1 VVPGAVVTEPNVTH
15 FRRVARQIEEG
26 DVTPFLGAGANLCD
40 RPANRAF
47 EPGVFLPNG
56 TELAAELARRS
67 EYPDSKDLDLLRVS
81 QYVDA
86 CLGEKDLY
94 KYLRLLF
101 NAKYPPSSLHQ
112 FLAKLPV
119 RFRELGVPYQLIV
132 TTNYDF
138 ALETAFEDA
147 GEEFDVVWYE
157 AKRNPLQQGKFWHRA
172 PNREPVLIEEP
183 NSYPDPSR
191 GDPELSF
198 DRRTI
203 ILKLHGAVDPNDEKR
218 DSFVITEDNYIDYLS
233 RGDIAAQI
241 PVKLKERM
249 EESHFLFLGY
259 RMRDWNLRVI
269 LNRIWGAREL
279 DLTSWSVQLRP
290 KSEAQAEIEEQL
302 WRSRGDVTSLYFPLQ
317 DYVAELGAA
326 VFREVEVGV

>member
-1 VVPGAVVTEPNVTH
+1 MTEPSPTH

-40 RPANRAF
+40 RPPDRAF
-47 EPGVFLPNG
+47 EQGLYLPNG
-56 TELAAELARRS
+56 TELAAELAKRS
-67 EYPDSKDLDLLRVS
+67 EYPDDSDLDLLRVS

-86 CLGEKDLY
+86 CLGEGDLY

-101 NAKYPPSSLHQ
+101 NANYPPSSLHR
-112 FLAKLPV
+112 FLAKLPA
-119 RFRELGVPYQLIV
+119 RFRELGVSYQLIV

-138 ALETAFEDA
+138 ALETAFDLA
-147 GEEFDVVWYE
+147 GEEYDVVWYE

-172 PNREPVLIEEP
+172 PNADPVLIYEP
-183 NSYPDPSR
+183 NDYRD
-191 GDPELSF
+191 LSL

-203 ILKLHGAVDPNDEKR
+203 ILKLHGAVDPTDQKR

-241 PVKLKERM
+241 PAKLKERM

-259 RMRDWNLRVI
+259 KMRDWNLRVI
-269 LNRIWGAREL
+269 LNRIWGSREL

-290 KSEAQAEIEEQL
+290 DSDAKAEIEEQL
-302 WRSRGDVTSLYFPLQ
+302 WRSRGDVTPLYFPLQ
-317 DYVAELGAA
+317 EYTARLEAALFPAAEVA
-326 VFREVEVGV
+326 V